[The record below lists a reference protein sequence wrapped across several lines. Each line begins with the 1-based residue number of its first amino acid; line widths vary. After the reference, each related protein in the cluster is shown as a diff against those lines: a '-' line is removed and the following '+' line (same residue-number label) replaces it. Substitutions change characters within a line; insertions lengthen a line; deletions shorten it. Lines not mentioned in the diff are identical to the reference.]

1 MPAQTD
7 MAKGILSMSALPP
20 IADINWK
27 GANVCFVPRADIRP
41 KFVDPDQYGLIIAG
55 VHLFNAARSMAT

>member
-1 MPAQTD
+1 
-7 MAKGILSMSALPP
+7 MSTLPP